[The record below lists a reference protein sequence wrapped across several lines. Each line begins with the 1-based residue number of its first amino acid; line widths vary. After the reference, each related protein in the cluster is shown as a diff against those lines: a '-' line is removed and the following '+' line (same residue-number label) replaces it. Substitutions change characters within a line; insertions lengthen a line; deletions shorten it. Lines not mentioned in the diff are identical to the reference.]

1 LKAVKRLK
9 DRSTALDPKKRL
21 SGALSAYYSLNVGD
35 SLRVAYKVET
45 NVVTVLGCGQREN
58 F

>member
-1 LKAVKRLK
+1 MKAVKRLK
-9 DRSTALDPKKRL
+9 DRSTALDPKKRP

-35 SLRVAYKVET
+35 SLRVLYEIET
-45 NVVTVLGCGQREN
+45 DVVRVLGCGQREN